1 MGNVRSTAFPICWL
15 LPLSL
20 GFCFCGHV
28 LNLQAQFGSLVSPF
42 SVPQSRSQQEFDDY
56 LDVIVAIDAA
66 TTVQKAE
73 KFASNYPESELLGLA
88 FQHKMVAYAQMNSF
102 EGTLQAGRTALEL
115 LPGNLN
121 TLLTLASAIPDSST
135 KRDDEAD
142 LLREAEGYARQ
153 SLQSL
158 ATMQIPRQVRMQ
170 DWEKMKAD
178 MIAQAHEAPGHIAT
192 KRGDL
197 SQAITELEMAAYGSP
212 TPSGIHFFR
221 LGVAYAAAGEIEP
234 ADKAFQ
240 RAVELGPELIRRRS
254 MDALT
259 GLKSKSTVA
268 PEKPAD
274 HKPRR
279 TEWVGH
285 LAIQVSSLVG
295 IKC

>member
-1 MGNVRSTAFPICWL
+1 MGNVRSTAFQICWL

-20 GFCFCGHV
+20 VFCSWGHV
-28 LNLQAQFGSLVSPF
+28 LNLQAQFGPLVSPF

-56 LDVIVAIDAA
+56 LDVIVATDAA

-73 KFASNYPESELLGLA
+73 KFASNYPKSELLGLA
-88 FQHKMVAYAQMNSF
+88 FQHKMEAYAQMNNF
-102 EGTLQAGRTALEL
+102 EGTLQAGRKALEL

-142 LLREAEGYARQ
+142 LLREAEGYARR

-158 ATMQIPRQVRMQ
+158 ATMQIPRQVPMQ

-178 MIAQAHEAPGHIAT
+178 MIAQAHEALGHIAT
-192 KRGDL
+192 KRGEL

-221 LGVAYAAAGEIEP
+221 LGVAYAAAGEVEP
-234 ADKAFQ
+234 ADKAFR
-240 RAVELGPELIRRRS
+240 RAVELGPEPIRRRS

-259 GLKSKSTVA
+259 RLNSKSTVA

-274 HKPRR
+274 H
-279 TEWVGH
+279 
-285 LAIQVSSLVG
+285 
-295 IKC
+295 